1 LLNIFFD
8 EFGQVLDDGPRGAI
22 DDRVL
27 QLDDLLEGVDQLVLQ
42 KNDSLTLFVCRLI
55 EISIQ
60 IAKKLNSKTDNWNK

>member
-22 DDRVL
+22 DERVL

-55 EISIQ
+55 EKCI
-60 IAKKLNSKTDNWNK
+60 

>member
-55 EISIQ
+55 KKSIK
-60 IAKKLNSKTDNWNK
+60 IA